1 MLRSARSSA
10 LPGTLWVLLLPS
22 LATPLPAASS
32 SIVLYRER
40 DGWVATI
47 RGSLDS
53 PRPFVNVA
61 AGGNV
66 TVRGGRGKG
75 IGYSITQRLNADNE
89 RAARQAAIEADLL
102 IQRQNGAKT
111 LTFPCE
117 CQTIRLEVP
126 RASPRLTV
134 TSTAGNIDVTEM
146 DGSVITVNGAGRTSL
161 DHIGGDADIRT
172 FGGDTVL
179 GLIGGNVH
187 CVSGGGA
194 IRARTIRG
202 RAVFETSGGEIYA
215 AEALGA
221 VRAFTGAGGIRIGH
235 AGASVTATTEGGLI
249 EVGRAGGMVIANN
262 SGGPIRVS
270 SAPGI
275 RCTTESGPIRLTG
288 ISGSVIASTTL
299 GNIIA
304 SLFDSR
310 LPANSFLETGGGDI
324 TVLIPSNIS
333 VTLAATCTGG
343 AGAIVSD
350 YPVTLCTRGPVLTA
364 EGRINGGGPVLQIAA
379 KGGTISIKKQ

>member
-1 MLRSARSSA
+1 MPRSAPFSA
-10 LPGTLWVLLLPS
+10 LRLLLLPA
-22 LATPLPAASS
+22 LATAFAMPMAGASTT
-32 SIVLYRER
+32 ILVYREHG
-40 DGWVATI
+40 GWSATI
-47 RGSLDS
+47 RGSLES
-53 PRPFVNVA
+53 ARSEINVV

-66 TVRGGRGKG
+66 TVRGGRRNA
-75 IGYSITQRLNADNE
+75 ISYSVTQHLIAEGE
-89 RAARQAAIEADLL
+89 RQARQAAVEVDAQ
-102 IQRQNGAKT
+102 IQRQNGGRNLA
-111 LTFPCE
+111 FPCE
-117 CQTIRLEVP
+117 CQTVRLEVP
-126 RASPRLTV
+126 RGAARLKV
-134 TSTAGNIDVTEM
+134 TSTAGSIDIAEM
-146 DGSVITVNGAGRTSL
+146 DGAVVTVNGAGRTSL
-161 DHIGGDADIRT
+161 DQIGGDADIQT

-194 IRARTIRG
+194 IHARTIRG

-215 AEALGA
+215 AETLGA

-235 AGASVTATTEGGLI
+235 AGGSVTATTEGGPI
-249 EVGRAGGMVIANN
+249 EVGRAAGMVIANN

-270 SAPGI
+270 SAPGV
-275 RCTTESGPIRLTG
+275 RCTTESGPIRLMG
-288 ISGSVIASTTL
+288 VSGSVIASTTL

-304 SLFDSR
+304 SLFDAR
-310 LPANSFLETGGGDI
+310 LPSNSFLETGGGDI

-379 KGGTISIKKQ
+379 RGGTISIKKQ